1 MAHSLNS
8 GGGVFQ
14 CDGKPQIMAHG
25 TNYIW
30 TADSHSEALLKVA
43 TPELYRQNAF
53 RVLGLPVNVTLR
65 EIERHRKKREIMA
78 KLNIDSSGR
87 KQGGYLPLDPPPDR
101 DLIRQAVEHLREPE
115 KRLIDEF
122 FWFWPLTAGLA
133 EDKALE
139 PLSRQNIDEALNIWK
154 KNEKEGCSVSTHN
167 LAVFHHLAVLDM
179 EKDSAGETLSG
190 EELDRCQLLWKSA
203 FEEWQKLLENVKF
216 WSLLT
221 DRIRVVNDPRL
232 TSETARDIYSSLP
245 KALLLINA
253 KLAVRAAEEDKDT
266 VERHILLMKQSGFE
280 ERTIKDVLHEAAS
293 PIRERIKILC
303 ASVTHKAE
311 ENPQQANQLLRSLL
325 EKTMPWLQA
334 IDILLPNSSV
344 VRETLH
350 DEVAETVR
358 SCTVIYGNET
368 ADWKE
373 CLWLIEQTLKIA
385 IGTSLRINL
394 RKDQGHIKKIIKDE
408 EIFGNLKPID
418 KAPTLGSVFGLG
430 LHVYGHTD
438 IDVDTKSYLTTYYFT
453 VLAIPLFPLCRYR
466 VIPTAGGCSFLGK
479 VPLRTFDKWHL
490 TISVAVI
497 AIIALSIMFSSESGY
512 SSSSPDSNYK
522 PNYRKTYGTKN
533 NYSDTTT
540 YETKYGSQTLLSEI
554 NTSKANLK
562 KMEAELQEMD
572 YSLEALSSRIK
583 TLKTQI
589 EKYESYA
596 AKGADVSSYSYQ
608 QSIDEHNKLVEQYN
622 TTLITRNA
630 KYVSYEKEFKRVNDL
645 IDKYN
650 RRSN

>member
-1 MAHSLNS
+1 MARSLNS

-25 TNYIW
+25 KNDIW

-65 EIERHRKKREIMA
+65 EIERHRKKLEMMA
-78 KLNIDSSGR
+78 KLDIDSSGR

-101 DLIRQAVEHLREPE
+101 DSIRQAMEHLREPE

-122 FWFWPLTAGLA
+122 FWFWPLKTDSS

-139 PLSRQNIDEALNIWK
+139 LLSKQKIDEALNIWE

-167 LAVFHHLAVLDM
+167 LALFHHLNVLEM

-221 DRIRVVNDPRL
+221 DRIRVLNDPRL
-232 TSETARDIYSSLP
+232 TSETAKCIYDSLP
-245 KALLLINA
+245 KVLLLINA
-253 KLAVRAAEEDKDT
+253 KLAVHAAEINNNDT
-266 VERHILLMKQSGFE
+266 IERHIRLMKEFAFE
-280 ERTIKDVLHEAAS
+280 KRLLETVLHEAAS

-303 ASVTHKAE
+303 AGVVDRAK
-311 ENPQQANQLLRSLL
+311 ENPEEANQFARKLLTETKPLLR
-325 EKTMPWLQA
+325 T
-334 IDILLPNSSV
+334 IDILLPKRSLI
-344 VRETLH
+344 RENLY
-350 DEVAETVR
+350 DEVAEIVR
-358 SCTVIYGNET
+358 NCTVAFGNET

-373 CLWLIEQTLKIA
+373 CLGLTEESLPLA
-385 IGTSLRINL
+385 VSTSLCTRLEEDIAS
-394 RKDQGHIKKIIKDE
+394 IKKNIKDE
-408 EIFGNLKPID
+408 EIFGNLEPID

-466 VIPTAGGCSFLGK
+466 VIPTAGGYSFLGK
-479 VPLRTFDKWHL
+479 APLRTFDKWHL
-490 TISVAVI
+490 AISVAVI
-497 AIIALSIMFSSESGY
+497 IIGIMVLTLNSGPSDAGSRVHSITES
-512 SSSSPDSNYK
+512 P
-522 PNYRKTYGTKN
+522 YRN
-533 NYSDTTT
+533 S
-540 YETKYGSQTLLSEI
+540 YETGSLITRITEGNARI
-554 NTSKANLK
+554 K
-562 KMEAELQEMD
+562 KMEAELGQID
-572 YSLEALSSRIK
+572 SQLK
-583 TLKTQI
+583 TLSTEIQNLQNKIKGWESDAAQGLYVNQSTYDEAI
-589 EKYESYA
+589 KYHNELVEKYSR
-596 AKGADVSSYSYQ
+596 
-608 QSIDEHNKLVEQYN
+608 LV
-622 TTLITRNA
+622 TDRNLHCFA
-630 KYVSYEKEFKRVNDL
+630 YEKEIKRVNEM
-645 IDKYN
+645 IDQYN
-650 RRSN
+650 RTRY

>member
-1 MAHSLNS
+1 MAYDMYHIS
-8 GGGVFQ
+8 
-14 CDGKPQIMAHG
+14 
-25 TNYIW
+25 
-30 TADSHSEALLKVA
+30 TADTDCETLLKVA
-43 TPELYRQNAF
+43 TPELYQNNAF
-53 RVLGLPVNVTLR
+53 RVLGLPVNATLR
-65 EIERHRKKREIMA
+65 EIERHRKKLEMMA
-78 KLNIDSSGR
+78 KLDIESSGR
-87 KQGGYLPLDPPPDR
+87 KEEGYLPLDPPPDR
-101 DLIRQAVEHLREPE
+101 DSIRQAMEHLREPE

-122 FWFWPLTAGLA
+122 FWFWPLKTDSSK
-133 EDKALE
+133 DKALE
-139 PLSRQNIDEALNIWK
+139 LLSKQKIDEALNIWK
-154 KNEKEGCSVSTHN
+154 KNEKEGCCVSTHN
-167 LAVFHHLAVLDM
+167 LAVFHHLAALDM
-179 EKDSAGETLSG
+179 EKDSTGETLSG

-203 FEEWQKLLENVKF
+203 FEEWRKLLEDVKF
-216 WSLLT
+216 WGLLT
-221 DRIRVVNDPRL
+221 DRIRVLNDPRL

-266 VERHILLMKQSGFE
+266 VKRHIQLMKQSDFE
-280 ERTIKDVLHEAAS
+280 ERTIKDVLHEVAS

-303 ASVTHKAE
+303 APVTHKAE
-311 ENPQQANQLLRSLL
+311 ENPQQVNQLLRSLL

-368 ADWKE
+368 ANWKE

-466 VIPTAGGCSFLGK
+466 VIPTAGGYSFLGK

-490 TISVAVI
+490 AISVAVI

-512 SSSSPDSNYK
+512 SSSSPYSNYK

-540 YETKYGSQTLLSEI
+540 YEPKYGSQTLLSEI

-572 YSLEALSSRIK
+572 SSLETLSIRLK
-583 TLKTQI
+583 TLKTRI
-589 EKYESYA
+589 DGYESDA
-596 AKGADVSSYSYQ
+596 ARGAYVNEYSYKEAINSHNELVT
-608 QSIDEHNKLVEQYN
+608 QSNNLLTSRQTKYTNYEQEFNRINEMID
-622 TTLITRNA
+622 R
-630 KYVSYEKEFKRVNDL
+630 
-645 IDKYN
+645 YN
-650 RRSN
+650 RGAR

>member
-1 MAHSLNS
+1 M
-8 GGGVFQ
+8 V
-14 CDGKPQIMAHG
+14 HG
-25 TNYIW
+25 TNGMW
-30 TADSHSEALLKVA
+30 TTDSHCETLLKVA
-43 TPELYRQNAF
+43 TPELYRYNAF
-53 RVLGLPVNVTLR
+53 RVLGLPINATLR
-65 EIERHRKKREIMA
+65 EIERHRKRLEMVK
-78 KLNIDSSGR
+78 KLGIDSPDQNRSCF
-87 KQGGYLPLDPPPDR
+87 PLAPPPDQDSIRHAIERLR
-101 DLIRQAVEHLREPE
+101 DPVQ
-115 KRLIDEF
+115 RLIEEF
-122 FWFWPLTAGLA
+122 FWFWPLKTGLA
-133 EDKALE
+133 QDKVLE
-139 PLSRQNIDEALNIWK
+139 LLSKQNIDEVVKIWK
-154 KNEKEGCSVSTHN
+154 ENEKEGCCVSTHN
-167 LAVFHHLAVLDM
+167 LAVFHHLAVLDK
-179 EKDSAGETLSG
+179 EKDSPG
-190 EELDRCQLLWKSA
+190 EELDRCQLLWKIA
-203 FEEWQKLLENVKF
+203 FEEWQKLLENVQF

-221 DRIRVVNDPRL
+221 DRIRVLNDPRL

-253 KLAVRAAEEDKDT
+253 KLAVRAAEEDKGT

-303 ASVTHKAE
+303 APVSHRTE
-311 ENPQQANQLLRSLL
+311 ENPKQANQLLRSLL
-325 EKTMPWLQA
+325 EKTTPWLQA

-418 KAPTLGSVFGLG
+418 KAPALGSVFGLG

-479 VPLRTFDKWHL
+479 APFRTFDKWHL
-490 TISVAVI
+490 AISVAVI

-512 SSSSPDSNYK
+512 SNSSPYSNYK
-522 PNYRKTYGTKN
+522 PNYRTTYGTKN

-540 YETKYGSQTLLSEI
+540 YEPKYGSQTLLSEI

-562 KMEAELQEMD
+562 KMEAELQEID
-572 YSLEALSSRIK
+572 YSLETLSSRIK
-583 TLKTQI
+583 TLKTRI
-589 EKYESYA
+589 EEYESYVA
-596 AKGADVSSYSYQ
+596 IGADVSSYSYQ
-608 QSIDEHNKLVEQYN
+608 QSFDEHNKLVEQYN
-622 TTLITRNA
+622 STLVTRQA
-630 KYVSYEKEFKRVNDL
+630 KYVFYEKEFKRVNEM

>member
-1 MAHSLNS
+1 
-8 GGGVFQ
+8 
-14 CDGKPQIMAHG
+14 MAHG
-25 TNYIW
+25 PNDIS

-43 TPELYRQNAF
+43 TPALYRQNAF
-53 RVLGLPVNVTLR
+53 RVLGLPINATLR
-65 EIERHRKKREIMA
+65 EIERHRKRLEMVK
-78 KLNIDSSGR
+78 KFGIDSPDQNRSCF
-87 KQGGYLPLDPPPDR
+87 PLAPPPDQDSIRHAIERLR
-101 DLIRQAVEHLREPE
+101 DPE
-115 KRLIDEF
+115 KRLIEEF
-122 FWFWPLTAGLA
+122 FWFWPLKTGSAQ
-133 EDKALE
+133 DKILE
-139 PLSRQNIDEALNIWK
+139 LLSKQKIDEALNIWE

-167 LAVFHHLAVLDM
+167 LAVFHHLAVLDK
-179 EKDSAGETLSG
+179 EKDSPG

-203 FEEWQKLLENVKF
+203 FEKWQKLLENVKF

-221 DRIRVVNDPRL
+221 DRIRVLNDPRL

-266 VERHILLMKQSGFE
+266 VERHIQLMKQSGFE

-325 EKTMPWLQA
+325 EKTMPWLQS

-368 ADWKE
+368 ADGKE

-385 IGTSLRINL
+385 IGTSLRILL
-394 RKDQGHIKKIIKDE
+394 RKDQASIKKNIKDE

-466 VIPTAGGCSFLGK
+466 VIPTAGGYSFLGK
-479 VPLRTFDKWHL
+479 APLRTFDKWHL
-490 TISVAVI
+490 AISVAVI
-497 AIIALSIMFSSESGY
+497 ILGIMVIALNSGPSDAGSRVHSITES
-512 SSSSPDSNYK
+512 P
-522 PNYRKTYGTKN
+522 YRN
-533 NYSDTTT
+533 S
-540 YETKYGSQTLLSEI
+540 YETGSLITRITEG
-554 NTSKANLK
+554 NARLK
-562 KMEAELQEMD
+562 KMEAELEQKD
-572 YSLEALSSRIK
+572 SQLESLSSQID
-583 TLKTQI
+583 TLKGTI
-589 EKYESYA
+589 EGYEAQA
-596 AKGADVSSYSYQ
+596 ARGQYVSSFAYNQALNNHNELVNKHNRLINLMRDRYS
-608 QSIDEHNKLVEQYN
+608 E
-622 TTLITRNA
+622 
-630 KYVSYEKEFKRVNDL
+630 YEKELKQVNEMVDQ
-645 IDKYN
+645 YN
-650 RRSN
+650 RTRY

>member
-1 MAHSLNS
+1 
-8 GGGVFQ
+8 
-14 CDGKPQIMAHG
+14 MAHG
-25 TNYIW
+25 TNDIW
-30 TADSHSEALLKVA
+30 STDGDCETLLKVA
-43 TPELYRQNAF
+43 TPELYRYNAF
-53 RVLGLPVNVTLR
+53 RVLGLPINATLR
-65 EIERHRKKREIMA
+65 EIERHRKRLEMVK
-78 KLNIDSSGR
+78 KLGIDSPDQNRSCF
-87 KQGGYLPLDPPPDR
+87 PLAPPPDQDSIQNAIERLR
-101 DLIRQAVEHLREPE
+101 DPV
-115 KRLIDEF
+115 KRLIEEF
-122 FWFWPLTAGLA
+122 FWFWPLKIGSAQ
-133 EDKALE
+133 DKVLE
-139 PLSRQNIDEALNIWK
+139 LLSKQNIDEAIKIWK
-154 KNEKEGCSVSTHN
+154 ENEKEGCCVSTHN
-167 LAVFHHLAVLDM
+167 LAVFHHLSVLDK
-179 EKDSAGETLSG
+179 EKDSPG

-203 FEEWQKLLENVKF
+203 FEEWQKLLEDVKF

-221 DRIRVVNDPRL
+221 DRIRVLNDPRL
-232 TSETARDIYSSLP
+232 TSETARSIYNSLP

-266 VERHILLMKQSGFE
+266 VERQILLMKQSGFE
-280 ERTIKDVLHEAAS
+280 ESTIKDVLHEAAS

-311 ENPQQANQLLRSLL
+311 ENPQKANQLLRSLL

-334 IDILLPNSSV
+334 IDILLPNSSA

-358 SCTVIYGNET
+358 SRTVIYGNET
-368 ADWKE
+368 ANWKE
-373 CLWLIEQTLKIA
+373 CLWLTEQTLKIA
-385 IGTSLRINL
+385 IGTSLRILL

-408 EIFGNLKPID
+408 EIFGNLKPIH

-430 LHVYGHTD
+430 LNVYGHTD

-466 VIPTAGGCSFLGK
+466 VIPIAEGYRFLGK
-479 VPLRTFDKWHL
+479 TPLRTFDKWHL
-490 TISVAVI
+490 AISVAVI
-497 AIIALSIMFSSESGY
+497 AIIALSIMLSSESGY
-512 SSSSPDSNYK
+512 SSSSPYSSYK
-522 PNYRKTYGTKN
+522 PNHRKTYGTKN
-533 NYSDTTT
+533 NYSDTTK

-608 QSIDEHNKLVEQYN
+608 QSLDEHNKLVEQYN
-622 TTLITRNA
+622 STLVTRQA
-630 KYVSYEKEFKRVNDL
+630 KYASYEKNFKQINDM
-645 IDKYN
+645 INRYN

>member
-1 MAHSLNS
+1 MARNLNF

-14 CDGKPQIMAHG
+14 CDGKPEIMARG
-25 TNYIW
+25 KNDIW

-65 EIERHRKKREIMA
+65 EIERHRKKLEMMA
-78 KLNIDSSGR
+78 KLDIDSSDR
-87 KQGGYLPLDPPPDR
+87 KQGGYLPLDPPPDG
-101 DLIRQAVEHLREPE
+101 DSIRQAMEHLREPE

-122 FWFWPLTAGLA
+122 FWFWPLKTDSS

-139 PLSRQNIDEALNIWK
+139 LLSKQKIDEALNIWK
-154 KNEKEGCSVSTHN
+154 KNEKEGCCVSTHN
-167 LAVFHHLAVLDM
+167 LAVFHHLAVLDK
-179 EKDSAGETLSG
+179 EKNSPG

-221 DRIRVVNDPRL
+221 DRIRVLNDPRL

-253 KLAVRAAEEDKDT
+253 KLAVRAAKEDKDT
-266 VERHILLMKQSGFE
+266 VERHIQLMKQSGFE

-311 ENPQQANQLLRSLL
+311 ENPQQANQLLRKLL
-325 EKTMPWLQA
+325 EKTIPWLQA
-334 IDILLPNSSV
+334 IDILLPKSSA

-358 SCTVIYGNET
+358 SCTVIFGNET

-385 IGTSLRINL
+385 IGTSLRILL
-394 RKDQGHIKKIIKDE
+394 RKDQASIKKNIKDE

-466 VIPTAGGCSFLGK
+466 VIPTAGGYSFLGK
-479 VPLRTFDKWHL
+479 APLRTFDKWHL
-490 TISVAVI
+490 AISVAVI
-497 AIIALSIMFSSESGY
+497 IIGIMVIALNSGPSDAGSRVHSITES
-512 SSSSPDSNYK
+512 P
-522 PNYRKTYGTKN
+522 YRN
-533 NYSDTTT
+533 S
-540 YETKYGSQTLLSEI
+540 YETGSLITRITEG
-554 NTSKANLK
+554 NARLK
-562 KMEAELQEMD
+562 KMEAELEQKD
-572 YSLEALSSRIK
+572 SQLESLSSQID
-583 TLKTQI
+583 TLKGTI
-589 EKYESYA
+589 EGYEAQA
-596 AKGADVSSYSYQ
+596 ARGQYVSSFAYNQ
-608 QSIDEHNKLVEQYN
+608 ALNNHNELVNKHNRLLNVLRYRHSE
-622 TTLITRNA
+622 
-630 KYVSYEKEFKRVNDL
+630 YEKELKRVNEI
-645 IDKYN
+645 IDQYN
-650 RRSN
+650 RTRY

>member
-1 MAHSLNS
+1 MAYDMNHIS
-8 GGGVFQ
+8 
-14 CDGKPQIMAHG
+14 
-25 TNYIW
+25 
-30 TADSHSEALLKVA
+30 TADTDCETLLKVA
-43 TPELYRQNAF
+43 TPELYQNNAF
-53 RVLGLPVNVTLR
+53 RVLGLPVNATLR
-65 EIERHRKKREIMA
+65 EIERHRKKLEMMA
-78 KLNIDSSGR
+78 KLDIESSGR
-87 KQGGYLPLDPPPDR
+87 KEEGYLPLDPPPDR
-101 DLIRQAVEHLREPE
+101 DSIRQAMEHLREPE

-122 FWFWPLTAGLA
+122 FWFWPLKTDSSK
-133 EDKALE
+133 DKALE
-139 PLSRQNIDEALNIWK
+139 LLSKQKIDEALNIWK
-154 KNEKEGCSVSTHN
+154 KNEKEGCCVSTHN
-167 LAVFHHLAVLDM
+167 LAVFHHLAALDM
-179 EKDSAGETLSG
+179 EKDSTGETLSG

-203 FEEWQKLLENVKF
+203 FEEWRKLLEDVKF
-216 WSLLT
+216 WGLLT
-221 DRIRVVNDPRL
+221 DRIRVLNDPRL

-266 VERHILLMKQSGFE
+266 VKRHIQLMKQSGFE

-293 PIRERIKILC
+293 LIRERIKILC
-303 ASVTHKAE
+303 APVTHKAE

-368 ADWKE
+368 ANWKE

-490 TISVAVI
+490 AISVAVI

-540 YETKYGSQTLLSEI
+540 YEPKYGSQTLLSEI
-554 NTSKANLK
+554 NTGKANLK

-572 YSLEALSSRIK
+572 SSLETLSIRIK
-583 TLKTQI
+583 TLKTRI
-589 EKYESYA
+589 EEYESYVA
-596 AKGADVSSYSYQ
+596 MGTDVSSYSYQ
-608 QSIDEHNKLVEQYN
+608 QSLDEHNKLVEQHN
-622 TTLITRNA
+622 STLVTRQA
-630 KYVSYEKEFKRVNDL
+630 KYASYEKKFKQINDM
-645 IDKYN
+645 INRYN